1 VSYKWGEGLKMSQRN
16 LRVAEEMKKE
26 IADILQHELKDPRIG
41 FVTITSVELSTDLRN
56 AKVFVSIFGDEEKRH
71 QCLEALNKATG
82 FVRRAIGQRIKLR
95 HTPDLVFKFDSSIE
109 HGDKIARLLS
119 KVSETVKDNG

>member
-1 VSYKWGEGLKMSQRN
+1 MSQRH

-26 IADILQHELKDPRIG
+26 IADILQNEVKDPRVG

-56 AKVFVSIFGDEEKRH
+56 AKIFVSIFGDEEKQR
-71 QCLEALNKATG
+71 QCLEALHKATG
-82 FVRRAIGQRIKLR
+82 FVRREIGQRIKLR
-95 HTPDLVFKFDSSIE
+95 HTPELVFKFDSSIE

-119 KVSETVKDNG
+119 KVVEPMKGNE